1 LSFTFKE
8 NTMGFD
14 LASLL
19 SQFAGGGN
27 AANTANAPDQFH
39 QAAQNASPDLIS
51 QGLSAMF
58 NSSQTPAFGQ
68 MTGQLFGQ
76 ANPDQQAGMLN
87 QMLGSMGPGV
97 LASLLGG
104 AGGAGLTSILGQLT
118 GGAKPAALTPEQAS
132 KLNPTQVQD
141 IAHHAEQN
149 SPGIVDKM
157 SSFYAEHPGLV
168 KTLGG
173 AALAI
178 ALAKMAENHQS

>member
-1 LSFTFKE
+1 
-8 NTMGFD
+8 MGFD
-14 LASLL
+14 LGSLL
-19 SQFAGGGN
+19 SQFASGGN
-27 AANTANAPDQFH
+27 AANAPDQFH

-58 NSSQTPAFGQ
+58 RSDKTPTFGEMAGQ
-68 MTGQLFGQ
+68 MFGQ
-76 ANPDQQAGMLN
+76 ANPTQQAGMLN
-87 QMLGSMGPGV
+87 QMLGSMGSGA

-104 AGGAGLTSILGQLT
+104 T
-118 GGAKPAALTPEQAS
+118 GGSALSGILRQSTNANAAPTALTPEQAS
-132 KLNPTQVQD
+132 TLTATQVQD

-149 SPGIVDKM
+149 SPSIIDKM

-178 ALAKMAENHQS
+178 ALAKMAENHRN

>member
-1 LSFTFKE
+1 
-8 NTMGFD
+8 MGLD
-14 LASLL
+14 LGSLL

-27 AANTANAPDQFH
+27 AAQAPDQFH

-58 NSSQTPAFGQ
+58 RSDKTPAFGQ
-68 MTGQLFGQ
+68 MAGQLFSQ
-76 ANPDQQAGMLN
+76 ADPNQRAGMLN

-104 AGGAGLTSILGQLT
+104 AGGGALSGILGQLT
-118 GGAKPAALTPEQAS
+118 GRGAAPSAITPEQAS
-132 KLNPTQVQD
+132 KLSPTQVQD
-141 IAHHAEQN
+141 IAHHAEQD
-149 SPGIVDKM
+149 SPGIIDKM

-178 ALAKMAENHQS
+178 ALAKMADNHQN